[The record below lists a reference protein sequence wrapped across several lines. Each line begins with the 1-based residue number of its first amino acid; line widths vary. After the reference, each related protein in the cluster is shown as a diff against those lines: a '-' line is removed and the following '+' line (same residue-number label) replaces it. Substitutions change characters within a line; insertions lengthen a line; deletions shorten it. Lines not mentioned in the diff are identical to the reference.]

1 MSPGTAPSYTRPLA
15 LLAILFFMWG
25 FLTSMN
31 DILIP
36 YLREAFDLND
46 FQSMLVQLC
55 FFGGYFVGALI
66 YFVVS
71 ATRGDP
77 IARIGHQR
85 SIVTGLL
92 ITGMGAFLFYPAAGY
107 VSYGFFLSAYF
118 VLGFGLA
125 LVQIAANPYVA
136 ILGSEKTASSRLN
149 LSQGFNSLGTVLG
162 PLIGG
167 YLIFELFAGGVA
179 SAPQVP
185 YLAFGGALVLLAIL
199 FSCVS
204 LPRIGQT
211 DRIERGMA
219 AFGYPQ
225 LAFGII
231 AIFLYVGAEVSIGS
245 ILIRFFKLPEIAGL
259 TKQEGSAYLAIYWGG
274 LMIGRFL
281 GAVSL
286 SRVATAK
293 KLAAMLGIPIVGF
306 LLLAL
311 ALDIRPSKLE
321 GAGDIA
327 YTEAL
332 SLMLP
337 YAGFLILSL
346 GAFLVGRAL
355 PGRTTAVFA
364 IGAVALLGVALVS
377 GGKTAMWCVIAVGLC
392 NSVMWSNIF
401 ALAIQGLGRH
411 QSQGSSLLV
420 MAIFGGA
427 IIPPLQGQASDMA
440 GDAGPHLSMW
450 VPALAY
456 VYIAWYGAKGHALR
470 REHSS

>member
-1 MSPGTAPSYTRPLA
+1 MSPGTAQSYTRPLA

-36 YLREAFDLND
+36 YLREAFDLTD

-66 YFVVS
+66 YFVIS
-71 ATRGDP
+71 ATKGDP

-92 ITGMGAFLFYPAAGY
+92 ITGLGAFLFYPAAGY
-107 VSYGFFLSAYF
+107 VSYGFFLSTYF
-118 VLGFGLA
+118 VMGFGLA

-167 YLIFELFAGGVA
+167 YLIFQVFAGGTAAA

-204 LPRIGQT
+204 LPRIGQG
-211 DRIERGMA
+211 DRMERGMA
-219 AFGYPQ
+219 ALGYPQ

-245 ILIRFFKLPEIAGL
+245 ILIRFLKLPEVVGL
-259 TKQEGSAYLAIYWGG
+259 TDLEASAYLAIYWGG

-286 SRVATAK
+286 SRVATTK

-311 ALDIRPSKLE
+311 GLDIGLSRSE
-321 GAGDIA
+321 DIA
-327 YTEAL
+327 YTDAL
-332 SLMLP
+332 SLMFP
-337 YAGFLILSL
+337 YAGFLVLSL

-355 PGRTTAVFA
+355 PGRTTLVFA

-401 ALAIQGLGRH
+401 TLAIEGLGRH

-427 IIPPLQGQASDMA
+427 IIPPLQGQTSDMA
-440 GDAGPHLSMW
+440 GDAGPHSSMW

-470 REHSS
+470 RENTS

>member
-1 MSPGTAPSYTRPLA
+1 MSQGFAPSYTRPLA

-36 YLREAFDLND
+36 YLREAFGLND

-66 YFVVS
+66 YFVISV
-71 ATRGDP
+71 TRGDP
-77 IARIGHQR
+77 IARIGYQR
-85 SIVTGLL
+85 GMVIGLL
-92 ITGMGAFLFYPAAGY
+92 ITGLGAFLFYPAADR
-107 VSYGFFLSAYF
+107 VSYGFFLAAYF

-125 LVQIAANPYVA
+125 LVQISANPYVA
-136 ILGSEKTASSRLN
+136 VLGSEKTASSRLN

-167 YLIFELFAGGVA
+167 YLIFEVFARTREGDA

-185 YLAFGGALVLLAIL
+185 YLVFGGALILLAVL
-199 FSCVS
+199 FSFVS
-204 LPRIGQT
+204 LPKIGQS
-211 DRIERGMA
+211 DRIERGMTA
-219 AFGYPQ
+219 LRYPQ
-225 LAFGII
+225 LAFGVI

-259 TKQEGSAYLAIYWGG
+259 SELEGSAYVAVYWGG

-281 GAVSL
+281 GAISL
-286 SRVATAK
+286 SRAVPAK
-293 KLAAMLGIPIVGF
+293 KVAAMLGIPIVGF

-311 ALDIRPSKLE
+311 ALDVALSKPE
-321 GAGDIA
+321 GGGDIA
-327 YTEAL
+327 YNEAL

-337 YAGFLILSL
+337 YAVV
-346 GAFLVGRAL
+346 GAAVLLV
-355 PGRTTAVFA
+355 
-364 IGAVALLGVALVS
+364 VALLAD
-377 GGKTAMWCVIAVGLC
+377 GKTAMWCVIAVGLF

-401 ALAIQGLGRH
+401 ALAIEGLGRH
-411 QSQGSSLLV
+411 TSQGSSLLV

-427 IIPPLQGQASDMA
+427 IIPPLQGRASDVV
-440 GDAGPHLSMW
+440 GHAGPHLSMW
-450 VPALAY
+450 VPAIAY

-470 REHSS
+470 REVTS